1 MDVDQ
6 TNLLKAMKCHET
18 RHVNPPM
25 HNENV
30 KVSKKATPVGGG
42 RNHRKPCKDR
52 VKAAEEK
59 KQRAEFNRCAKKTMR
74 SFGVSFLCA
83 TFINIINQKLLN
95 GDYKTKG
102 EYEDA
107 VHKIEDFCKVKL
119 LDRMPRFGE
128 VEFTESAD

>member
-6 TNLLKAMKCHET
+6 TNLLETMKCHET
-18 RHVNPPM
+18 RHINPSM

-30 KVSKKATPVGGG
+30 KVSKKVTPVG
-42 RNHRKPCKDR
+42 RNHRIPRKDR

-59 KQRAEFNRCAKKTMR
+59 KQRAEFNRCARKTMR

-83 TFINIINQKLLN
+83 TFINIIYKKMVK

-107 VHKIEDFCKVKL
+107 VHKIEDFCNVKL

-128 VEFTESAD
+128 VEFMESAD

>member
-1 MDVDQ
+1 MNMAD
-6 TNLLKAMKCHET
+6 MK
-18 RHVNPPM
+18 
-25 HNENV
+25 V

-42 RNHRKPCKDR
+42 AKL
-52 VKAAEEK
+52 KARMKREQEK
-59 KQRAEFNRCAKKTMR
+59 KQRAEFDRCARKTMR

-128 VEFTESAD
+128 VEFMESAD

>member
-1 MDVDQ
+1 MPLVDQ
-6 TNLLKAMKCHET
+6 QPAPE
-18 RHVNPPM
+18 
-25 HNENV
+25 
-30 KVSKKATPVGGG
+30 VSQGGA
-42 RNHRKPCKDR
+42 NHRPRKDR

-59 KQRAEFNRCAKKTMR
+59 RQRAEFDRCARKTMR

-83 TFINIINQKLLN
+83 TFINIIFKKLVN

-107 VHKIEDFCKVKL
+107 VHKIEDFCNVKL

-128 VEFTESAD
+128 VEFMESAD

>member
-6 TNLLKAMKCHET
+6 TNLLEAMKCHET
-18 RHVNPPM
+18 RHVNPPT
-25 HNENV
+25 HSENV
-30 KVSKKATPVGGG
+30 KVSKKATRGG
-42 RNHRKPCKDR
+42 NHRKSRKDR

-59 KQRAEFNRCAKKTMR
+59 KQRAEFNRCARKTMR

-128 VEFTESAD
+128 VEFMESAD

>member
-1 MDVDQ
+1 M
-6 TNLLKAMKCHET
+6 
-18 RHVNPPM
+18 
-25 HNENV
+25 NV
-30 KVSKKATPVGGG
+30 KVSKKATPVGG
-42 RNHRKPCKDR
+42 NHRKPRKDR

-59 KQRAEFNRCAKKTMR
+59 KQRAEFDRCARKTMR

-83 TFINIINQKLLN
+83 TFINIIFKKLVK

-107 VHKIEDFCKVKL
+107 VHKIEDFCNVKL

-128 VEFTESAD
+128 VEFMESAD